1 MKYFLGTQQIEYFE
15 NAGVTTTIHNY
26 LTTSKNTAGQINIW
40 GTGDEAKGTTFDVST
55 INRRTVSK
63 VDKGGDEM
71 YGDLL
76 LSIGG
81 SINRL
86 LDCEDRNNETE
97 LFTGSHE
104 NQIQ

>member
-1 MKYFLGTQQIEYFE
+1 
-15 NAGVTTTIHNY
+15 
-26 LTTSKNTAGQINIW
+26 
-40 GTGDEAKGTTFDVST
+40 
-55 INRRTVSK
+55 
-63 VDKGGDEM
+63 M

-104 NQIQ
+104 NKFNREDKI